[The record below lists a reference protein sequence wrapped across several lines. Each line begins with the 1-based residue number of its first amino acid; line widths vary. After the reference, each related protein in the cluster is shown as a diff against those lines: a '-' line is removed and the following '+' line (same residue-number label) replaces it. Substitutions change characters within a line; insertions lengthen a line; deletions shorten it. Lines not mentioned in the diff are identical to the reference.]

1 MPSSSPILVG
11 SASWTDR
18 SLIACGRFYPRASM
32 TAEERL
38 RFYATQFP
46 IVEVD
51 SSYYGMP
58 AAANAHLWAQRT
70 PADFVFNVKAFRA
83 FTGHRT
89 PVASLHADLQAAL
102 GGGLPQA
109 LRWHDLPHEI
119 QTELWRRL
127 SEALEPLRMAGKLGA
142 VHFQFSPW
150 ITATE
155 EGRAHVRHCA
165 ARMEGFPL
173 AVEFRHA
180 SWFEG
185 AQAANTLAFM
195 RDIGAAHTVVDAP
208 QGFRNTVP
216 AVWQATS
223 PSLAV
228 VRLHGRNAA
237 TWNRR
242 GPGPTGG
249 RFHHVYSEEELLP
262 LVPRVRELSQAAA
275 KVHVVFN
282 TNHEDQGQANARKL
296 MKLLAN
302 A

>member
-1 MPSSSPILVG
+1 MASPSTILVG

-18 SLIACGRFYPRASM
+18 SLIACGRFYPRAAM

-46 IVEVD
+46 LVEVD

-58 AAANAHLWAQRT
+58 AAANAHLWAQRA

-83 FTGHRT
+83 FTGHQV
-89 PVASLHADLQAAL
+89 PMASLHADLQGAL
-102 GGGLPQA
+102 GEDAPAMLYWRDLPQ
-109 LRWHDLPHEI
+109 EI
-119 QTELWRRL
+119 QTELWRRF

-142 VHFQFSPW
+142 VHFQFAPW
-150 ITATE
+150 ITGSE
-155 EGRAHVRHCA
+155 EGRAHVRRCA
-165 ARMEGFPL
+165 EHMEGFPL

-185 AQAANTLAFM
+185 AQAANTLAFE
-195 RDIGAAHTVVDAP
+195 RDLGVAHTVVDAP

-216 AVWQATS
+216 AVWQATN

-237 TWNRR
+237 TWNYR
-242 GPGPTGG
+242 GPGSTGG
-249 RFHHVYSEEELLP
+249 RFHYVYGEDELAP
-262 LVPRVRELSQAAA
+262 LVPRLRELSRQAA

-296 MKLLAN
+296 MKLLAS